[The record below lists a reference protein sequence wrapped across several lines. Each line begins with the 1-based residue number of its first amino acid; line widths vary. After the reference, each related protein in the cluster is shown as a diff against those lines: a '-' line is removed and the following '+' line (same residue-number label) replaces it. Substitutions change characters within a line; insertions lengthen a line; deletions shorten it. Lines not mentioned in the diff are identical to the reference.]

1 MDMNFLSDES
11 SQFPRNYSWNCG
23 GKLFTFDQPKVMGI
37 VNCTPDSFYEKSRIS
52 TDKEL
57 HSLVEKH
64 VNEGVDILDLGGY
77 SSRPG
82 AEEISVDEEWTRIS
96 KALKF
101 IKAEFP
107 DVLVSIDTFRGDIVR
122 RSCNEGANIIND
134 ISAGDLDKD
143 LMREVAYQKVPMIL
157 MHMKG
162 NPQTMQTEITYKN
175 LLADTLYHLSEKVGK
190 AREMGIVDVAVDP
203 GFGFSK
209 TMEQNYELLKQL
221 GHFHIF
227 EVPLLVGLSRKSMIY
242 KALDIHQ
249 NDSLNGTT
257 VLNTIALSKGAH
269 ILRVHDVKEAKEA
282 VKLIQKMNQF

>member
-1 MDMNFLSDES
+1 MDMNFLSDENS
-11 SQFPRNYSWNCG
+11 HFPRNYSWNCG
-23 GKLFTFDQPKVMGI
+23 GKLFTFDRPRVMGI

-52 TDKEL
+52 TDSEL

-82 AEEISVDEEWTRIS
+82 AAEVSIEEEWSRIS
-96 KALKF
+96 KALMF
-101 IKAEFP
+101 IKSEFP
-107 DVLVSIDTFRGDIVR
+107 DILVSIDTFRGEIVR

-134 ISAGDLDKD
+134 ISAGDLDKE
-143 LMREVAYQKVPMIL
+143 LMQEVAYQKVPMIL
-157 MHMKG
+157 MHIKG
-162 NPQTMQTEITYKN
+162 NPQTMASETTYEN

-203 GFGFSK
+203 GFGFAK
-209 TMEQNYELLKQL
+209 TQEQNYQLLHELQQ
-221 GHFHIF
+221 FHLF
-227 EVPLLVGLSRKSMIY
+227 EVPLLVGFSRKSMIY
-242 KALDIHQ
+242 KALQVHQ

-282 VKLIQKMNQF
+282 IKLIQALN

>member
-37 VNCTPDSFYEKSRIS
+37 VNCTPDSFYEKSRVS
-52 TDKEL
+52 TDKDL

-82 AEEISVDEEWTRIS
+82 AEEISVDEEWARIS

-101 IKAEFP
+101 IKVEFP
-107 DVLVSIDTFRGDIVR
+107 DILVSIDTFRSDIVR

-190 AREMGIVDVAVDP
+190 AREMGIMDVAVDP

-221 GHFHIF
+221 EHFHVF

-282 VKLIQKMNQF
+282 IKLIQLSY